1 MEAVFI
7 PILLNEID
15 SSHSTKYRYRLPSPK
30 IRERAH
36 SFILSHHFYGW
47 GIISSGWFAFD
58 LYILMA
64 PHHFL
69 NPLLG
74 KTKQARPLE

>member
-15 SSHSTKYRYRLPSPK
+15 LAHTTQNTAIVFNHQ

-36 SFILSHHFYGW
+36 SFFLSHHFYGW